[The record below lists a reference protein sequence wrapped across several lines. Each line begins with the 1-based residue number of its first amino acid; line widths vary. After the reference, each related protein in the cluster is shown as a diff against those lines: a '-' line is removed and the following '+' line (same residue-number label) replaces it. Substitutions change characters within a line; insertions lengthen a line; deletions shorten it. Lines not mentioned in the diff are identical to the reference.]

1 MILWRK
7 QAGVAALVLMLF
19 FATARCGMASGL
31 IAAVGIENQ
40 YADIIHQIG
49 GNFVS
54 VTAIITNPNTDPHTF
69 EVSPK
74 IVGKITSASLI
85 VENGLGYDAWANKI
99 IEAAP
104 SRRRRII
111 NVQHLLG
118 FPNSAP
124 NPHFW
129 YDPKAIPVV
138 AKAIAHDLATLDPAH
153 AAYFDEREH
162 RFDDSLQAWTA
173 AITSFKT
180 RYPDTPVAVTEPV
193 ADYMLQALGAH
204 IETPFT
210 LQLAI
215 MNGTDPS
222 PQDIAAENALLREH
236 KVKAFVYNRQVMTP
250 LTESFLNTAKKNGVP
265 VVAVYETMPTPGYD
279 FQSWM
284 LAEIQAL
291 TKAVA
296 MGTSTES
303 LLPASAPPPTG
314 RLF

>member
-1 MILWRK
+1 MRSWRS
-7 QAGVAALVLMLF
+7 QAGVTALVLILF
-19 FATARCGMASGL
+19 FGTARCGMASGL
-31 IAAVGIENQ
+31 LDAVGIENQ
-40 YADIIHQIG
+40 YANIIHQIG

-54 VTAIITNPNTDPHTF
+54 VTAIISNPNTDPHTF
-69 EVSPK
+69 EVTPK
-74 IVGKITSASLI
+74 IVSKITSASLI

-104 SRRRRII
+104 GRRRKII

-118 FPNSAP
+118 LPNSTP
-124 NPHFW
+124 NPHLW
-129 YDPKAIPVV
+129 YDPKTILAV
-138 AKAIAHDLATLDPAH
+138 AKAIAADLTTLDPAH
-153 AAYFDEREH
+153 AAFFNDRLRRFDE
-162 RFDDSLQAWTA
+162 SLRAWMA
-173 AITSFKT
+173 AINSFKV

-193 ADYMLQALGAH
+193 ANYMLEALGTR
-204 IETPFT
+204 IETPFS

-236 KVKAFVYNRQVMTP
+236 KVKALVYNRQVMTP
-250 LTESFLNTAKKNGVP
+250 LTESFLNTAKKNGIP

-284 LAEIQAL
+284 RAEIQAL

-303 LLPASAPPPTG
+303 LLPASEPPPPG
-314 RLF
+314 RRF

>member
-1 MILWRK
+1 MSRRS
-7 QAGVAALVLMLF
+7 QAGAAALVLMLF
-19 FATARCGMASGL
+19 FGTARYGMASGL
-31 IAAVGIENQ
+31 IDAVGVENQ
-40 YADIIHQIG
+40 YANIIHQIG

-69 EVSPK
+69 EVSPR
-74 IVGKITSASLI
+74 IVSKITSASLI

-104 SRRRRII
+104 NHRRRII

-118 FPNSAP
+118 FPNSTP

-129 YDPKAIPVV
+129 YDPETIPAV
-138 AKAIAHDLATLDPAH
+138 AKAIAEDLTTLDPAH
-153 AAYFDEREH
+153 AAFFDERRH
-162 RFDDSLQAWTA
+162 RFDESLQAWTT
-173 AITSFKT
+173 AINSFKAQS
-180 RYPDTPVAVTEPV
+180 PETPVAVTEPV
-193 ADYMLQALGAH
+193 ADYMLQALGAR
-204 IETPFT
+204 IKTPFS

-236 KVKAFVYNRQVMTP
+236 KVKALVYNRQVMTP
-250 LTESFLNTAKKNGVP
+250 LTESFLNTAKKYDVP

-284 LAEIQAL
+284 LAEIRAL
-291 TKAVA
+291 KKAVA

-303 LLPASAPPPTG
+303 LLPASKPSPAG